1 MKMIDRFISFSK
13 ELKKFENTGSL
24 IAKWKFSHRKFEILK
39 EIEDATEFNNS
50 NIYNYLW
57 IVDYAKSRYGDQ
69 YKLPENVS
77 CFLISNVWRFSFS
90 TKEYAFTL
98 SSSINGYID
107 VTKSYFDTMGGCKR
121 YVGATECITRNDDYS
136 IFYILKEV
144 FTYLIDEIISLMIK
158 EIDKK

>member
-24 IAKWKFSHRKFEILK
+24 IAKWKFNHRKFEILK

-69 YKLPENVS
+69 YKLPENIS

-98 SSSINGYID
+98 STSINGYID
-107 VTKSYFDTMGGCKR
+107 VTKSYFDTTGGYKR
-121 YVGATECITRNDDYS
+121 YVGATECITINDDYS